1 MERFEAHL
9 SGSALAPATVVNYIA
24 DLRAF
29 LRWSEER
36 NHGDGSPLIL
46 DIQDIQKYRSF
57 LQDTKQNAPATI
69 NRRLQTLR
77 KFYGFA
83 MLEGWI
89 KANPAERVSLL
100 SENASHRSRQLD
112 DQDVTR
118 LLEAV
123 RQGRPRWAVRDW
135 AVIQV
140 FLGAG
145 LKLSELTALRVSD
158 VQMDTDQPALNI
170 NGDLDHPSRTVPLD
184 ADVCEALQ
192 TYLSERQADSGVE
205 HLFVN
210 RDGRP
215 LSTRSVQRLLRH
227 YARAAEL
234 DGLTTQA
241 LRYVYARNILERSG
255 DLKEVTELL
264 GHRHVATTIRY
275 LRPSSPQGNNNAD
288 NLTES

>member
-1 MERFEAHL
+1 
-9 SGSALAPATVVNYIA
+9 VVNYIA

-29 LRWSEER
+29 LRWSEES
-36 NHGDGSPLIL
+36 NHGDRSPLIL
-46 DIQDIQKYRSF
+46 ELQDIQRYRSF
-57 LQDTKQNAPATI
+57 LLDTKHHAPATI

-83 MLEGWI
+83 VMEGWI
-89 KANPAERVSLL
+89 RANPAERVSLL
-100 SENASHRSRQLD
+100 SENASHRSRHLGE
-112 DQDVTR
+112 QDISR

-135 AVIQV
+135 AIIQV

-145 LKLSELTALRVSD
+145 LKLSELTALCVSD
-158 VQMDTDQPALNI
+158 VQLDTNQPALHVA
-170 NGDLDHPSRTVPLD
+170 GDLERPSRTVPLD
-184 ADVCEALQ
+184 ADVCDALQ
-192 TYLSERQADSGVE
+192 TYLSARQAGPGVE

-215 LSTRSVQRLLRH
+215 LSTRSVQRLLRY

-241 LRYVYARNILERSG
+241 LRYVYARNIFERSG

-264 GHRHVATTIRY
+264 GHRHVATTIRF
-275 LRPSSPQGNNNAD
+275 LRPSSPQGNNNVD
-288 NLTES
+288 NPTDS